1 MAPDLHRWMV
11 GGTLALSRSGHLA
24 APEKMECDQETK
36 YDKDGPAVEHRRVDA
51 NARRYARGVNVGNG
65 ERVLSVIGAG
75 LAAVGASRRSL
86 GGLVLTPAGGLLA
99 YRGLSGHCQIYQA
112 FGIDSDA
119 GPRRG
124 NLGIKVDRSIQVNAP
139 PARRYAF
146 WRRFE
151 NLPRIMSN
159 IESVRVI
166 SDTRSHW
173 TGPGAGW
180 LHGGVGRRHHQ

>member
-1 MAPDLHRWMV
+1 MTRTGQRWNTDESTR
-11 GGTLALSRSGHLA
+11 TLG
-24 APEKMECDQETK
+24 D
-36 YDKDGPAVEHRRVDA
+36 
-51 NARRYARGVNVGNG
+51 YARGVNVGNG
-65 ERVLSVIGAG
+65 ERVLSVMIGAG
-75 LAAVGASRRSL
+75 LAAGGASRRSL
-86 GGLVLTPAGGLLA
+86 GGLVLTAAGGLLA

-139 PARRYAF
+139 PARLYAF

-151 NLPRIMSN
+151 NLPRMMSN